1 MACRSVNFRAIGQKY
16 QNVFSEF
23 LDHRRDSE
31 DEKFIG
37 EALGHMNQG
46 IYNLENVSKLCSE
59 QSLIINQDTAGI
71 SRLIKGINDIKTYL
85 EDPPSTVIIKNI
97 DDPFIELRTWC
108 NNSALMISGIIES
121 IFKQYE
127 LQKLK
132 STTINKIELE
142 KEKIK
147 SYPKKSKFL
156 KLFQKKPTEFYIGKS
171 EAEINSLSEIVES
184 IQLIL
189 DITSAL
195 IIQKDYP
202 TFKID
207 MKEEYF
213 AVLKRVFE
221 KYESTCSIF
230 IDNFKLILI

>member
-1 MACRSVNFRAIGQKY
+1 MACRAVNFRAISEKY
-16 QNVFSEF
+16 QSVFSEF
-23 LDHRRDSE
+23 LEHRRESE

-46 IYNLENVSKLCSE
+46 IFNLENVAKLCNE

-71 SRLIKGINDIKTYL
+71 SRLVKGINDIKTYL
-85 EDPPSTVIIKNI
+85 EDPPSSVVIKNI
-97 DDPFIELRTWC
+97 DDPFLELKTWC
-108 NNSALMISGIIES
+108 NNSALMISGIIDS

-132 STTINKIELE
+132 STTINKIEVE
-142 KEKIK
+142 KEKIQA
-147 SYPKKSKFL
+147 YPKKSKFL

-171 EAEINSLSEIVES
+171 EAEIKNLSEIVES
-184 IQLIL
+184 LQLIL

-213 AVLKRVFE
+213 TVLKRVFQ
-221 KYESTCSIF
+221 KYEATCSIL